1 MPHGHRRTGKVG
13 LTVIHTVSFPGL
25 GLEFTLNRVAFQ
37 LFGKDV
43 YWYGVIIA
51 CGFLLAVLYCCRKA
65 KFFGVDE
72 EKLLDMLFFAAPASI
87 IGARVYYVIF
97 YLSMFRNADG
107 SFDWGRAV
115 AIWDGGLAIYG
126 GIIAAVITVAIYCKV
141 RGQSF
146 WNYADVGCYGLL
158 IGQAIGRWGN
168 FVNVEAYG
176 GLTTLPWRMC
186 SASIADEMMYK
197 GLLESQEVYQSIL
210 DGTVG
215 VHPTFLYESLW
226 NVLGFVL
233 LMLLARKGRKFDGQM
248 FLSYVVWYGVGRAV
262 IEGMRTDSLYFFGTG
277 LRTSQMVG
285 IISAVAAIVIM
296 VIQWKRG
303 KGVTPPLAAAGKEQ
317 DEHGN

>member
-1 MPHGHRRTGKVG
+1 M
-13 LTVIHTVSFPGL
+13 INTVSFPGL
-25 GLEFTLNRVAFQ
+25 GLECTLNRVAFQ
-37 LFGKDV
+37 LFGKDI
-43 YWYGVIIA
+43 YWYGIIIA
-51 CGFLLAVLYCCRKA
+51 CGFLLAVLYCYRKA
-65 KFFGVDE
+65 SFFGVDG
-72 EKLLDMLFFAAPASI
+72 EKLTDMLFFAVPLAI
-87 IGARVYYVIF
+87 IGARAYYVIF
-97 YLSMFRNADG
+97 YLSMYRNADG

-115 AIWDGGLAIYG
+115 AIGDGGLAIYG
-126 GIIAAVITVAIYCKV
+126 GVIAAVITVAVYCKV
-141 RGQSF
+141 RRQAF

-197 GLLESQEVYQSIL
+197 GLLESQEIYQSIL

-233 LMLLARKGRKFDGQM
+233 LVLLARKGRKFDGQI
-248 FLSYVVWYGVGRAV
+248 FLSYVAWYGVGRAI

-296 VIQWKRG
+296 AVQWKRG

-317 DEHGN
+317 EEHGN

>member
-1 MPHGHRRTGKVG
+1 MPHGDRRTGKVG

-25 GLEFTLNRVAFQ
+25 GLELTLNRVAFQ
-37 LFGKDV
+37 VFGKDV

-51 CGFLLAVLYCCRKA
+51 CGFLLAVLYCSRKA

-115 AIWDGGLAIYG
+115 AIWDAGLAIYG

-226 NVLGFVL
+226 NALGFVL
-233 LMLLARKGRKFDGQM
+233 LVLLARKGRKFDGQM
-248 FLSYVVWYGVGRAV
+248 FLSYVAWYGVGRAV

-277 LRTSQMVG
+277 LRTSQMLG

-317 DEHGN
+317 EEHGN

>member
-1 MPHGHRRTGKVG
+1 MVN
-13 LTVIHTVSFPGL
+13 TVSFPGL
-25 GLEFTLNRVAFQ
+25 GLEFTLNRVAVQ
-37 LFGKDV
+37 LFGKDI

-51 CGFLLAVLYCCRKA
+51 CGFLLAALYCYRKA
-65 KFFGVDE
+65 AHFGVDGD
-72 EKLLDMLFFAAPASI
+72 KLMDMLFFAVPLSI
-87 IGARVYYVIF
+87 IGARAYYVIF
-97 YLSMFRNADG
+97 YLSQYVDADG
-107 SFDWGRAV
+107 SFNWGRAI
-115 AIWDGGLAIYG
+115 AIWDGGMAIYG
-126 GIIAAVITVAIYCKV
+126 GVIMAVITVAVYCNV
-141 RGQSF
+141 RHQSF

-186 SASIADEMMYK
+186 SASIANELMGK
-197 GLLESQEVYQSIL
+197 GLLESQEMYQNIL

-233 LMLLARKGRKFDGQM
+233 LVLLARKGRKFDGQI
-248 FLSYVVWYGVGRAV
+248 FLCYVIWYGVGRTI

-285 IISAVAAIVIM
+285 IVSAAVALIVMAI
-296 VIQWKRG
+296 QFKRG
-303 KGVTPPLAAAGKEQ
+303 KTATPPLEREGKEQ
-317 DEHGN
+317 EIDGN